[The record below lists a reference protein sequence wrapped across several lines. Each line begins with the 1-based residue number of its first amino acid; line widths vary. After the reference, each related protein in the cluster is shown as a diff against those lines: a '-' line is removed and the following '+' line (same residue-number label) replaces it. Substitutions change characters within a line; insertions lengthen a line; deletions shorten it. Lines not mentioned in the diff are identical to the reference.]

1 MPKNI
6 PTQFYQW
13 DSFPHQEMVIELLSY
28 LYKKP
33 ENFNHLIL
41 LLSSLL
47 LPKYIYVEQITA
59 WKAGSQIL
67 EV

>member
-6 PTQFYQW
+6 TTQFYQW

-41 LLSSLL
+41 LSLL